1 MEIPGVLAGDFAL
14 SCPTWSGRTW
24 PHFHFVSKNVI
35 IHGGS
40 GSHYLGKIGPK
51 RWGRALITKVVLGTV
66 IVIAALRGDACAAEQ
81 TAATLTPTVLAEIA
95 QVEAEIDRIE
105 AQTRERLATPP
116 DNQVQQIELLGKV
129 MLYDKQLSVNRN
141 EACAF
146 CHMPETGFT
155 GPVSDLN
162 RTTGSYPGSVRT
174 RFSERKPQTHAYAPL
189 APVLHYNPGQGD
201 LVGGNFWDMR
211 ATGRRLG
218 NPAAEQ
224 AEGPP
229 TNPVEMGLSDIACA
243 VYRASQQPYRALF
256 EQVWGQQAF
265 AIAWPT
271 DVARVCDRPGPPPAD
286 DPLPVHLGQTDRGR
300 VGATFDQMAQAIA
313 SYEASAEVTTF
324 TSKYDAV
331 LAGNAQ
337 FTPQEQEGYDLFR
350 GKAQCN
356 ACHRDGGPGE
366 DPLFTD
372 FTASNIGVPA
382 NPRLPYYVE
391 NSPDALGY
399 IANTAGLSFVDGGV
413 GSFLTKG
420 HPLSQ
425 PSVADAQWVKFAPG
439 NQARFQVPTLRNV
452 DKRPYPAFVKAYGHN
467 GYFTSLKSIVH
478 FYNTRDALRRC
489 QANDPG
495 EGTTC
500 WPAPEST
507 DNINTNRVGR
517 LGLSDAEEDALVS
530 FMQTLTDG
538 FTPRDQR

>member
-1 MEIPGVLAGDFAL
+1 L
-14 SCPTWSGRTW
+14 
-24 PHFHFVSKNVI
+24 I
-35 IHGGS
+35 I
-40 GSHYLGKIGPK
+40 
-51 RWGRALITKVVLGTV
+51 KVVLGSA
-66 IVIAALRGDACAAEQ
+66 IVIATLRGDVQAAEP
-81 TAATLTPTVLAEIA
+81 TAATLTPQVLEEIA

-105 AQTRERLATPP
+105 AQTRERLAMPP

-155 GPVSDLN
+155 GPVSELN

-174 RFSERKPQTHAYAPL
+174 RYSERKPQTHAYAPL

-224 AEGPP
+224 AQGPP
-229 TNPVEMGLSDIACA
+229 TNPVEMGLPDIACA

-256 EQVWGQQAF
+256 EKVWGQQAF
-265 AIAWPT
+265 AIAWPG
-271 DVARVCDRPGPPPAD
+271 DVEQVCAQPGPPAPT
-286 DPLPVHLGQTDRGR
+286 DPLPVHLSQTDRGR
-300 VGATFDQMAQAIA
+300 AGATFDQMAQAIA
-313 SYEASAEVTTF
+313 NYEVSAEVTTF

-331 LAGNAQ
+331 LAGKTQ
-337 FTPQEQEGYDLFR
+337 FTPQEQAGYDLFR

-391 NSPDALGY
+391 NRPDALGY
-399 IANTAGLSFVDGGV
+399 VANPAGQSFVDGGV
-413 GSFLTKG
+413 GSFLANG

-425 PSVADAQWVKFAPG
+425 PSAVDSQWLKFAPG

-467 GYFTSLKSIVH
+467 GYFISLKAIVH
-478 FYNTRDALRRC
+478 FYNTRDALPRC
-489 QANDPG
+489 QSNDPG
-495 EGTTC
+495 EGTAC

-507 DNINTNRVGR
+507 DNINTKRVGR
-517 LGLSDAEEDALVS
+517 LGLSDTEEDALVS

-538 FTPRDQR
+538 FMPRDQR